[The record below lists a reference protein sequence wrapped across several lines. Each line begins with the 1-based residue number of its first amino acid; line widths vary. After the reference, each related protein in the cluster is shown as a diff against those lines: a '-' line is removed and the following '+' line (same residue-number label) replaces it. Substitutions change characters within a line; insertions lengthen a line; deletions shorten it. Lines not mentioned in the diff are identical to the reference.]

1 MIQSYSFGKIV
12 INKQRYNKDIE
23 VRWSGKILDW
33 WRNQGHIFSLADL
46 QRALEQQPKIIILGI
61 GAYGAAWVSEEVKE
75 EMRKLNIELII
86 EKTGEAVKI
95 FNKEQGA
102 GKKVIGLFH
111 LTC

>member
-1 MIQSYSFGKIV
+1 MINSYFFGQIT
-12 INKQRYNKDIE
+12 INGQQHTKDVE
-23 VRWSGKILDW
+23 VRWNGEVLDW
-33 WRNQGHIFSLADL
+33 WRNQGHVFSLADL
-46 QRALEQQPKIIILGI
+46 QRALEQKPKIIILGT
-61 GAYGAAWVSEEVKE
+61 GAYGAARVSEEVKE
-75 EMRKLNIELII
+75 ETRKLNIELII